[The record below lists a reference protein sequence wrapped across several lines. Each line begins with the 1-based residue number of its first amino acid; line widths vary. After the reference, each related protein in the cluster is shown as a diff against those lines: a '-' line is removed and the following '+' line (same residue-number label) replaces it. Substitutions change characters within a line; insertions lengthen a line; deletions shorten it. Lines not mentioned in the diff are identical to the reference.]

1 MEILLLLCGYAPHIF
16 TGTAIAL
23 VLWQFRGRYV

>member
-1 MEILLLLCGYAPHIF
+1 MEILLLLCGYSPWIF
-16 TGTAIAL
+16 AGTGIAL